1 MEKVKFS
8 DLKSELRECEQS
20 YILNIG
26 KYSIEIKNEITIQEQ
41 FKCAEYIFNKLLSE
55 DDKYFNK
62 IKFQYYKVLPYY
74 IYFTSI
80 DISDYTDEELHEIY
94 NIINTSGELRGLHTE
109 NIAFNALCKQVEDM
123 LKDYYNYKN
132 SVYGILEAVS
142 TDYEN
147 LNLDMSKLKENMI
160 DENNLTLLKDVV
172 TKLG

>member
-8 DLKSELRECEQS
+8 DLKSVLRKCDQS
-20 YILNIG
+20 YTLNIG
-26 KYSIEIKNEITIQEQ
+26 KYTIEIKEELPIQER
-41 FKCAEYIFNKLLSE
+41 FEFAEYIFNKLLSE

-62 IKFQYYKVLPYY
+62 IKFQYYKVIAFYK
-74 IYFTSI
+74 YFTSI
-80 DISDYTDEELHEIY
+80 DISDYTDEELHEVY
-94 NIINTSGELRGLHTE
+94 DIIETSGELRGLHTE
-109 NIAFNALCKQVEDM
+109 NLLYNALCKQVEDM

-147 LNLDMSKLKENMI
+147 LNLDMSTLKENMI
-160 DENNLTLLKDVV
+160 DKDNLTLLKDVV